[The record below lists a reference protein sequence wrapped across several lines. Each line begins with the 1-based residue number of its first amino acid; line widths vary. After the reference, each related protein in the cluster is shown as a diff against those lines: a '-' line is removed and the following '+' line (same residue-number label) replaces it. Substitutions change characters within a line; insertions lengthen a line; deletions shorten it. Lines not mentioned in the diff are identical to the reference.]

1 MFSQESICFTKM
13 TAAEET
19 AMGREGRGV
28 RCFEDDMFRC
38 IDERFFFLS
47 VTSPEEKY
55 EEIAIF

>member
-1 MFSQESICFTKM
+1 M